1 MAKPY
6 GPAQPS
12 GAVNLVGVARLG
24 QAYAFW
30 HVVQRI
36 LKRLCDMA
44 GTHLPRKGI
53 AGKGQCAI
61 FDGNSRDGGKG

>member
-1 MAKPY
+1 MTKPY
-6 GPAQPS
+6 GSAQPC
-12 GAVNLVGVARLG
+12 GAVDLVGIARLG
-24 QAYAFW
+24 QTYAFW

-44 GTHLPRKGI
+44 GTHLSGKGVTC
-53 AGKGQCAI
+53 KGQCAI